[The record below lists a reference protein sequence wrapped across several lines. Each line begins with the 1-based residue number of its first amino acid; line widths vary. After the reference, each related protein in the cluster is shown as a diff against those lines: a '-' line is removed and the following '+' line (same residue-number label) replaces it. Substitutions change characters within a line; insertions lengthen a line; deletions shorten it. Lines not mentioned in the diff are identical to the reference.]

1 MTVGIVTDS
10 TAALPT
16 EVQKRWD
23 IAVVPL
29 SLTVDGRT
37 VQEGELATS
46 EILAAK
52 TYSSAS
58 PSPGAF
64 AQAIAAQDQG
74 QGVIVLTV
82 AATLSSTYQAASLAA
97 QQATCP
103 TQIVDSRTAAGG
115 LALVAIAAARA
126 SHAGANLTDVA
137 AAATHVTQRIR
148 LLGALGNLDQLI
160 RSGRVPELA
169 GRTGNRL
176 GVRPLF
182 QIRHGAIAKM
192 RPALSDHAAT
202 QRLLALW
209 RRTLPHNYA
218 QTQPAEPDASQSRS
232 HTSPHVN
239 SHTSPHVQ
247 QPQQPQLYLVSL
259 HAEAPQ
265 HAQALLDAVTVE
277 VPPAESFI
285 SGFGQAMMINSG
297 IGVRGLAWYW
307 D

>member
-23 IAVVPL
+23 IAVVPH

-64 AQAIAAQDQG
+64 DQAIAAQDKG

-103 TQIVDSRTAAGG
+103 TQVVDSRTAAGG
-115 LALVAIAAARA
+115 LALVAIAAART

-137 AAATHVTQRIR
+137 TTATQVAQRVR

-169 GRTGNRL
+169 GRAGNRV

-209 RRTLPHNYA
+209 RRTIPHNDA
-218 QTQPAEPDASQSRS
+218 QTQPAEPDSLLSPSRN
-232 HTSPHVN
+232 N
-239 SHTSPHVQ
+239 SHA
-247 QPQQPQLYLVSL
+247 QQPQLHLVSL
-259 HAEAPQ
+259 HAEVPH
-265 HAQALLDAVTVE
+265 HAQALLDAVTAE
-277 VPPAESFI
+277 VSPTESFI

-297 IGVRGLAWYW
+297 VGVRGLAWYW